1 MLHKNH
7 YQDKG
12 LITSIVSILYCH
24 PSWQEKIRELDMILD
39 SCLFCTERS
48 RGSRRDLDHW
58 IRIFIKDLLAIG
70 SGLVIKVFEIL
81 CGDTCEMY

>member
-1 MLHKNH
+1 
-7 YQDKG
+7 
-12 LITSIVSILYCH
+12 
-24 PSWQEKIRELDMILD
+24 MILD

-48 RGSRRDLDHW
+48 RGSRGDLDHW